1 MEKNSKQQL
10 VNLLNAMCVDNDYEL
25 IDVHFLNS
33 PPALKLVVYI
43 DKPGGINI
51 DDCVQFNK
59 IVNGTTDLDDLIDS
73 SYLLEVSSPG
83 PQRPLR
89 SISDFVQHK
98 GKKVKI
104 KLSVPYEGKRDVF
117 VGQVESVKEDCINIS
132 DSGELYTIKYAN
144 IEKANLNL

>member
-1 MEKNSKQQL
+1 MEKDCKQQV
-10 VNLLNAMCVDNDYEL
+10 VNLLNTVCINNSYEL

-33 PPALKLVVYI
+33 PPTLKLAIYI

-51 DDCVQFNK
+51 DDCVEFNK
-59 IVNGTTDLDDLIDS
+59 IVNGTTDLDDLIGS

-89 SISDFVQHK
+89 SISDFVRHK

-104 KLSVPYEGKRDVF
+104 KLSVPYEGKKDVF
-117 VGQVESVKEDCINIS
+117 VGQVESVKEDHIDIN
-132 DSGELYTIKYAN
+132 DGGELYTIKYAN

>member
-1 MEKNSKQQL
+1 
-10 VNLLNAMCVDNDYEL
+10 
-25 IDVHFLNS
+25 
-33 PPALKLVVYI
+33 
-43 DKPGGINI
+43 
-51 DDCVQFNK
+51 
-59 IVNGTTDLDDLIDS
+59 
-73 SYLLEVSSPG
+73 LLEVSSPG